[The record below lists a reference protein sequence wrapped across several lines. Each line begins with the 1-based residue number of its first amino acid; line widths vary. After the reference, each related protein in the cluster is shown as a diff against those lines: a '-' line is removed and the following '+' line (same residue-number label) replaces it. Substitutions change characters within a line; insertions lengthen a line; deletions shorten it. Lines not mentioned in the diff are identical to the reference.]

1 MVDAENVNIQYA
13 NIYIYILENS
23 KLLHIQK
30 TVMS

>member
-13 NIYIYILENS
+13 KKILENS
-23 KLLHIQK
+23 KLLCIQK